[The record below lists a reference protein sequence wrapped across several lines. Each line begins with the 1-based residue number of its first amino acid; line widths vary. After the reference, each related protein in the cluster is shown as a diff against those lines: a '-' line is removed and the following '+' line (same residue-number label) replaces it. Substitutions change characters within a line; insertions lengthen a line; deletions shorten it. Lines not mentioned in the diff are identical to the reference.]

1 MSDLQTLLSSG
12 YDRESWLARLQQFF
26 PGIEIFSQPQA
37 VEDNRAASFDYLG
50 KVPTADGQQLGI
62 YEIKVGAN
70 TQLARNRVQ
79 LRQMVAKQV
88 SAHTLGGALAVY
100 YDHGQQWRFSFISME
115 YKLNEQGQIDKQEST
130 SKRYT
135 YLLGKGANVRTAV
148 ERFDHLPQQPSL
160 EDFKAAFAVEP
171 LNKEFY
177 EKLFNW
183 YEYAKSEVVFP
194 NDEREPQDNHTAT
207 SLIRLL
213 TRLLFVWFIK
223 EKKLVNPDL
232 FDQEQLQSIID
243 WKKDSS
249 YYKAILQNLFF
260 ATLNREIKDRSFRTT
275 TDGKANSSNYLVTNI
290 YRYRDHFQ
298 ESNKDNIIARFA
310 QTPFLNGGLFEC
322 LDRQANEDEQQ
333 KYEKDK
339 TIRNERYAMRMDGFS
354 DRADNPLSLPNALF
368 FSDDERKPGL
378 IDLLHQYQ
386 FTVEESTPL
395 DIEVALDPELL
406 GKVFENL
413 LAAYNPETE
422 QTARNATGSYYT
434 PREIVGY
441 MVDESLKAYLAGAVP
456 PQDGDAEFWR
466 ERLDDLFNMAS
477 QTGELAEKNGKAL
490 LYDEE
495 IPELIQAI
503 DQVKILDPA
512 VGSGAFPMGA
522 LQRLV
527 GLLAILDPNNR
538 QWKEQQ
544 LLNLPDMQSI
554 QADLQTS
561 ENINDWQARQKAQEE
576 LQQRKQEITRAFETE
591 ADYARK
597 LYLIENAIC
606 GVDIQPIACQIAKLR
621 FFISLAIEQQ
631 PTADKKDNYG
641 IKALPNLETRFIAA
655 NSLIGL
661 DKPRQTV
668 IRNPA
673 IQEKERELNR
683 VRRRHFNA
691 KTLKTKRQYRE
702 QDKTLR
708 EEIAALLISDGWGDS
723 NAEKVAHWDPY
734 NQNAVADWF
743 DPEWMFGISDGFD
756 VVLGNPP
763 YIQLQKN
770 GGMLANLY
778 ENRGFETFVR
788 SGDIYQLFYER
799 AGQLLG
805 NQSHLCFIT
814 SNKWMRAKY
823 GEKLRA
829 FFTTLTPKVLLDF
842 GGFKVFENAT
852 VDTNILLITKENV
865 QGELWA
871 TAFKDDFKQ
880 GDSIGDYAQNNA
892 VSINVTPDTWF
903 IGSRAEVALKEKIE
917 RIGTPLKEWDIAI
930 YRGILTGLNAAF
942 IVDKKTKDALIA
954 EDPRSAELLK
964 PILRG
969 RDIKRYRAEWAGLWV
984 IATLPS
990 LHVDIE
996 NYPAIK
1002 RYLLSYGKEKLEQTG
1017 ETLVDGS
1024 KSRKKT
1030 PHQWFEL
1037 QDTCAYHAEFE
1048 RDKLVWGNLSVQ
1060 PRFAVDTDASS
1071 ISAPTNLLTGTD
1083 QIKYIAAIL
1092 NSSFCYWSMRRLAY
1106 SREHGY
1112 MEYKKI
1118 FVEQIHIPKISK
1130 VRQQPFTDLVDK
1142 ILAAKK
1148 ANPDA
1153 DTSEREK
1160 EIDRLVYALYDL
1172 TEKEIQVIEGI
1183 A

>member
-37 VEDNRAASFDYLG
+37 VEDNRVASFDYLG
-50 KVPTADGQQLGI
+50 KAPTADGQQLGI

-88 SAHTLGGALAVY
+88 LNQALGGALAVY

-115 YKLNEQGQIDKQEST
+115 YKLNKQGQIDKQEST
-130 SKRYT
+130 PKRYT
-135 YLLGKGANVRTAV
+135 YLLGKGANIRTAV
-148 ERFDHLPQQPSL
+148 ERFSHLPRQPSL

-177 EKLFNW
+177 TKLHQW
-183 YEYAKSEVVFP
+183 YEQARNKVTFP
-194 NDEREPQDNHTAT
+194 NDDKTEDATHTAT

-232 FDQEQLQSIID
+232 FDEAQLQSIIH
-243 WKKDSS
+243 WQKDSS

-275 TDGKANSSNYLVTNI
+275 TDGKANSGNYLTTNL

-298 ESNKDNIIARFA
+298 ESNKEKKEKIIDLFA
-310 QTPFLNGGLFEC
+310 DTPFLNGGLFEC

-368 FSDDERKPGL
+368 FSDDESNPGL

-413 LAAYNPETE
+413 LAAYNPETG
-422 QTARNATGSYYT
+422 QTARKATGSYYT

-456 PQDGDAEFWR
+456 AQDSDAEFWR
-466 ERLDDLFNMAS
+466 ERLDDLFDLAA

-503 DQVKILDPA
+503 DRIKILDPA
-512 VGSGAFPMGA
+512 VGSGAFPMGV

-527 GLLAILDPNNR
+527 GLLAVLDPDNQ
-538 QWKEQQ
+538 QWKAQQ
-544 LLNLPDMQSI
+544 IKRLPDLQSI

-561 ENINDWQARQKAQEE
+561 EKINDRQARQKAQEE

-641 IKALPNLETRFIAA
+641 IKALPNLETRFVAA

-661 DKPRQTV
+661 EKPRQMA

-673 IQEKERELNR
+673 IQKNEQELNQ

-691 KTLKTKRQYRE
+691 KTLKTKRQCRE

-708 EEIAALLISDGWGDS
+708 EEIAALLVNDGWGDS
-723 NAEKVAHWDPY
+723 NAQKIAHWDPY

-763 YIQLQKN
+763 YSQVRKGIYSAEQFPYSESKDKGKQNLYKLFVEQSFNLCKNNGVATMIVQSSLMCDLSSAATRQLLLEQTQLHHIIEFPKRAKEREAQVFN
-770 GGMLANLY
+770 TVTQGTCIYQFVKAEPDGSPFNISVGNDALTIANL
-778 ENRGFETFVR
+778 RFAPIAAQT
-788 SGDIYQLFYER
+788 I
-799 AGQLLG
+799 
-805 NQSHLCFIT
+805 
-814 SNKWMRAKY
+814 
-823 GEKLRA
+823 
-829 FFTTLTPKVLLDF
+829 TTLYPGLRCFPHIRPGSVSILEKIAS
-842 GGFKVFENAT
+842 GR
-852 VDTNILLITKENV
+852 NIKPLKHYAAGI
-865 QGELWA
+865 A
-871 TAFKDDFKQ
+871 Q
-880 GDSIGDYAQNNA
+880 GDLN
-892 VSINVTPDTWF
+892 
-903 IGSRAEVALKEKIE
+903 
-917 RIGTPLKEWDIAI
+917 
-930 YRGILTGLNAAF
+930 LTTHRHQF
-942 IVDKKTKDALIA
+942 
-954 EDPRSAELLK
+954 SAGPSPVRL
-964 PILRG
+964 LRG
-969 RDIKRYRAEWAGLWV
+969 RHIARFVVRWDDTTEYCKTGFMMDKVQRNRQTVFLISQEVTGTVDPRRLHFALTAPSTDSFLWGHTV
-984 IATLPS
+984 NKTLLKNQTHS
-990 LHVDIE
+990 KAFLALLNSCFMDWFFRMTSSNNHVQGYE
-996 NYPAIK
+996 
-1002 RYLLSYGKEKLEQTG
+1002 LEQLPIPQIP
-1017 ETLVDGS
+1017 ETD
-1024 KSRKKT
+1024 RK
-1030 PHQWFEL
+1030 QL
-1037 QDTCAYHAEFE
+1037 DC
-1048 RDKLVWGNLSVQ
+1048 
-1060 PRFAVDTDASS
+1060 
-1071 ISAPTNLLTGTD
+1071 
-1083 QIKYIAAIL
+1083 
-1092 NSSFCYWSMRRLAY
+1092 LAT
-1106 SREHGY
+1106 S
-1112 MEYKKI
+1112 
-1118 FVEQIHIPKISK
+1118 
-1130 VRQQPFTDLVDK
+1130 
-1142 ILAAKK
+1142 ILAAK
-1148 ANPDA
+1148 AADQSA
-1153 DTSEREK
+1153 DTTALEAK
-1160 EIDRLVYALYDL
+1160 IDALVYRLYGL
-1172 TEKEIQVIEGI
+1172 TGEEIGVMEGR
-1183 A
+1183 